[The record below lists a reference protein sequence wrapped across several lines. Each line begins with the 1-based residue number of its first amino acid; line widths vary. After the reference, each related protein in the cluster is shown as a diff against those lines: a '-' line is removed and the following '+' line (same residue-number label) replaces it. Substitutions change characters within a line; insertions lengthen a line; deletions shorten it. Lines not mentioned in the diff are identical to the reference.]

1 MHAVR
6 PVKRANGMF
15 EMCSVPDKRCR
26 TSGFRVEV
34 SKSRAIDNVGIGA
47 RGHVADAHLVEDCG
61 EDAAHDL
68 AGTSLGMSHALK

>member
-1 MHAVR
+1 M
-6 PVKRANGMF
+6 
-15 EMCSVPDKRCR
+15 
-26 TSGFRVEV
+26 EV